1 MKFTF
6 VIAALFVVSAIAA
19 PCGKKHVGD
28 DVAPPS
34 TDDVATDLP
43 PSVDSH
49 DDNHQDEIK
58 TVIKN
63 KQVEKND
70 QTAVINQNSPQD
82 GGHGSL
88 IGVNAANNLLAGGI
102 LSSSKNEVNQSN
114 H

>member
-34 TDDVATDLP
+34 TTDLP

-70 QTAVINQNSPQD
+70 QTAVINHNSPQD

-88 IGVNAANNLLAGGI
+88 IGVNVSLTD
-102 LSSSKNEVNQSN
+102 QSYF
-114 H
+114 